1 MQAVLPAVVQD
12 HNQDQAQA
20 DQHQDRERL
29 ESPELEDNNG
39 QD

>member
-12 HNQDQAQA
+12 HNQDQAQVVL
-20 DQHQDRERL
+20 HPDRERL
-29 ESPELEDNNG
+29 EYREEDNNG